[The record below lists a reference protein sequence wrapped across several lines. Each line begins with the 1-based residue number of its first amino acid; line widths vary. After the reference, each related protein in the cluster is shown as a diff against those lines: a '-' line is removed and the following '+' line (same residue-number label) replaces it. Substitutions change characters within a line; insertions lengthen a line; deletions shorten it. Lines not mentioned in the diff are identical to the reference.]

1 MSFTLYLIGF
11 IILILGLAWG
21 ANLMH
26 IAPRWI
32 GVGVVVM
39 AGLGI
44 LSAVA
49 TTRRR
54 LVFANSLRFH
64 RYHSMSQ
71 LVSIANVE
79 PALALVKS
87 SIVCS
92 YIDRIPL
99 T

>member
-1 MSFTLYLIGF
+1 MQEIRVVRPHDQESSEILRHRKRGLMSFTLYLIGF

-39 AGLGI
+39 AGIGV

-54 LVFANSLRFH
+54 DP
-64 RYHSMSQ
+64 
-71 LVSIANVE
+71 E
-79 PALALVKS
+79 
-87 SIVCS
+87 
-92 YIDRIPL
+92 
-99 T
+99 